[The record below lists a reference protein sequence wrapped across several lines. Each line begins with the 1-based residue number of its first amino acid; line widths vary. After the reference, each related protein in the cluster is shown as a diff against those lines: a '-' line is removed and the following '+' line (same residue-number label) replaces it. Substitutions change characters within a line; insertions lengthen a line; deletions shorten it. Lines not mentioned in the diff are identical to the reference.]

1 MRLECTTDLVAFWPW
16 EYEPGPKNH
25 RGHRDIK
32 KGLKKTTK
40 QNKTKKNINAEH
52 EAADLK
58 VQEANLLVLMG
69 LKSVKQFKLLPNS

>member
-32 KGLKKTTK
+32 KGLKQKK
-40 QNKTKKNINAEH
+40 NKKNINAEH

-58 VQEANLLVLMG
+58 VQEANLLVLVG
-69 LKSVKQFKLLPNS
+69 LKSAKQFKLLPNG